1 MNQKRWGLALVL
13 VALVTV
19 GSAACDGS
27 DDGSNANVT
36 TTTVDTGTAG
46 PSSNVRG
53 NVDGTLEIGKLL
65 PQTGDQSARFK
76 AVDTPINMAVQEINA
91 AGGVNGKPIRL
102 TAADDGTSAD
112 VATVSLDQLLNTD
125 KVDVVLGPSTSAT
138 MLGIMEQVKRG
149 EVVTCS
155 GSNTAGELTDRDSGG
170 YYLRTSPPDKFQGPA
185 LAQLV
190 TNDGRSRIAIVTR
203 HDSYGQ
209 GFGTALEAAFRE
221 QDVDVVFNDSYDPTD
236 DFESIVGEVKAAKP
250 DAVIVIGLSEDGG
263 RVLRELIE
271 QGLGP
276 HDIPT
281 YTADGMQSKSFYE
294 DVDPTNRASVQGIK
308 GTAPSP
314 APAGRVHPF
323 AAKYAKTGQDT
334 IFSSHYYD
342 CTMIVALA
350 AEAAGTDDP
359 GLIRQ
364 QILAVSKGGET
375 CQTYAECLALLKEG
389 QDIDYDGASG
399 PVDLDEHRE
408 PTVGVYDVWEYNA
421 TGAPVDIEGIAQ
433 IKIAE

>member
-1 MNQKRWGLALVL
+1 MNEKPWALVLVL
-13 VALVTV
+13 VALMALV
-19 GSAACDGS
+19 AACDS
-27 DDGSNANVT
+27 NDDGSDANVT
-36 TTTVDTGTAG
+36 TTVDSGDAG

-53 NVDGTLEIGKLL
+53 NVNGTLEIGKLL

-76 AVDTPINMAVQEINA
+76 AVDTPVNMAIQEINA
-91 AGGVNGKPIRL
+91 AGGVNGRPIKVF
-102 TAADDGTSAD
+102 AADDGTSAD
-112 VATVSLDQLLNTD
+112 VATVSLDRLLNAN
-125 KVDVVLGPSTSAT
+125 KVDVVIGPSNSAT
-138 MLGIMEQVKRG
+138 MLGIMDQVKSG
-149 EVVTCS
+149 EAITCS
-155 GSNTAGELTDRDSGG
+155 GSNTAGELTDRESGG

-190 TNDGRSRIAIVTR
+190 TNDGRSRIAVVTR
-203 HDSYGQ
+203 HDSYGE
-209 GFGTALEAAFRE
+209 GFGSALESAFRE

-236 DFESIVGEVKAAKP
+236 DFKSIVGEVKAAKP

-263 RVLRELIE
+263 RVLRQLIA

-281 YTADGMQSKSFYE
+281 YTADGMQGKSFYK
-294 DVDPTNRASVQGIK
+294 DVDPTNPASVQGIK

-359 GLIRQ
+359 GLIRK

-375 CQTYAECLALLKEG
+375 CQTYAECLALLKAG
-389 QDIDYDGASG
+389 TDIDYDGASG

-421 TGAPVDIEGIAQ
+421 AGAPVDIEGVAQ
-433 IKIAE
+433 IKIGG